1 MKRSETT
8 KFLSQLL
15 EKSCFSGPGKYW
27 AIDGSC
33 GSMIKYCDMSAG
45 ELFGKVLWDSTI
57 KKSDIDIYGCD
68 ANLSVGQCH

>member
-27 AIDGSC
+27 DIDGSC
-33 GSMIKYCDMSAG
+33 GSMIKYCDMSA
-45 ELFGKVLWDSTI
+45 
-57 KKSDIDIYGCD
+57 
-68 ANLSVGQCH
+68 NLSAGQCH